1 MIFGKYKT
9 ERKIE
14 KLFDKLDVYYNKV
27 VHEAGSVT
35 NLSIGVKLG
44 YTNFG
49 NFVDTSYSIV
59 DMVKIDLNS
68 KKNNLTNHVDII
80 KRLKKYTDT
89 INYVTDVSEYSIEQ
103 LKFVKK
109 RIRGTE
115 NLVFCMC
122 FETDEECENALERL
136 TCGDS
141 EVSRRNF
148 VGLDIVKVK

>member
-27 VHEAGSVT
+27 VHEAGGVT

-59 DMVKIDLNS
+59 DMVKTDLNS

-103 LKFVKK
+103 LKFVK
-109 RIRGTE
+109 RNID
-115 NLVFCMC
+115 L
-122 FETDEECENALERL
+122 LL
-136 TCGDS
+136 TAFKTQ
-141 EVSRRNF
+141 N
-148 VGLDIVKVK
+148 